1 MLNEDEEEISIS
13 DSDDEIIETS
23 TVEEDMPQQY
33 EMRSFKR
40 GKEMSDD
47 EYDNEEE
54 DILNELSEVDEK
66 GDFIDVENNESD
78 L

>member
-1 MLNEDEEEISIS
+1 
-13 DSDDEIIETS
+13 
-23 TVEEDMPQQY
+23 MPQQY